1 MIKHIVAWNF
11 REEFTEEENKVYGE
25 EIKRELEAL
34 KDTIDGIISI
44 KVLTKAMFS
53 SDADILLDC
62 VFVDED
68 AYQAYITHPE
78 HVRVG
83 TYVVR
88 PKTCNRKCFDY
99 YFDEGE

>member
-1 MIKHIVAWNF
+1 MVRHIVAWDF
-11 REEFTEEENKVYGE
+11 REEFSDEESKVYGE
-25 EIKRELEAL
+25 EIKRELENL
-34 KDTIDGIISI
+34 KNLIDGIVSI
-44 KVLTKAMFS
+44 NVLTNAMFS
-53 SDADILLDC
+53 SDADIMLDS

-68 AYQAYITHPE
+68 AYKVYQTHPE

-99 YFDEGE
+99 YFD

>member
-1 MIKHIVAWNF
+1 MVRHIVVWDF
-11 REEFTEEENKVYGE
+11 REEFSDEESKVYGE
-25 EIKRELEAL
+25 EIKRELENL
-34 KDTIDGIISI
+34 KNLIDGIVSI
-44 KVLTKAMFS
+44 NVLTKAMFS
-53 SDADILLDC
+53 SDADIMLDS

-68 AYQAYITHPE
+68 AYKVYQAHPE

-99 YFDEGE
+99 YFD